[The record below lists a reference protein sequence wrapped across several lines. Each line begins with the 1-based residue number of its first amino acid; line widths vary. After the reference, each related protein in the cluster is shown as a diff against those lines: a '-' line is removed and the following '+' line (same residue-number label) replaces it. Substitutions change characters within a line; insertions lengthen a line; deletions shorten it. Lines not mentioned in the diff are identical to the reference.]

1 MGIYIYMTSG
11 WLCCFLLTHVQS
23 YIYILY
29 ELYCTRLFI
38 YIYIVHLQCC
48 TVKVYDDVSLLSSK
62 RRAVRCSPAL
72 SHPLLLGTRSCKV
85 ITCWYCMLLL
95 LFLLLFLWW
104 VLLSLTATFSDWAV
118 ALLCLDVAPW
128 FLIAMVTL
136 PTSAFTCHCTP
147 GGVSHGLTPPSAM
160 WYSDRPLCHSS
171 GYMLI
176 GGVFGVL
183 GGLFNLAH
191 DQVTRCCAKFWKIL
205 RLQHCN
211 KWIWVGSCL
220 QKRLRMR
227 KTFIIFPC
235 VCFER
240 GTPFKRF

>member
-1 MGIYIYMTSG
+1 MTSG

-23 YIYILY
+23 YIYIY
-29 ELYCTRLFI
+29 ELYYTRL
-38 YIYIVHLQCC
+38 YIHCSRSMLYCEGELMMMSVSSPVNVELSGAPRHYPILCC
-48 TVKVYDDVSLLSSK
+48 LGHGAAKSLH
-62 RRAVRCSPAL
+62 VD
-72 SHPLLLGTRSCKV
+72 
-85 ITCWYCMLLL
+85 MLLL

-227 KTFIIFPC
+227 KIFIIFPC